1 MAKSFR
7 LNCDTLVSGVALT
20 TALFCFGKLDS
31 NGKVIPCSVSGE
43 SSVGIIQ
50 ENPDAA
56 DREVPV
62 AYMGSISKLTVAG
75 ALAVGTL
82 ISTNTS
88 GKGIAATTGHNVLA
102 KTLEAST
109 ADGDVI
115 SVLVLSPGIIAP

>member
-20 TALFCFGKLDS
+20 TTLFCFGKLDS

-82 ISTNTS
+82 ISTNAS
-88 GKGIAATTGHNVLA
+88 GKGITAATGHNVLA